1 MLTEPRLITGWE
13 RDVAV
18 NDTLLRL
25 FLYHHAALGAAFT
38 LAGGGRALEADDVSM
53 ADLRRPCGF
62 FNGAVLLRPPS
73 DWDAVITR
81 IEHFLGDGL
90 GQAYLWS
97 AWPTP
102 DLRSRGWRLSGHP
115 PLLVRPPLSTYPVE
129 TDTAAVQEEIRAVNS
144 ADELADWERTAIDG
158 YPLSELRDAP
168 AATFAQPT
176 LLGDERL
183 RLFIALDASGTV
195 AAAASF
201 SSHGIASLAFSA
213 TLPRARRQGLW
224 QRLAIERLRTT
235 PQLWTAGV
243 FSDHSRPGAESLGF
257 VPVLR
262 LTLWNLDRISPITPQ
277 PERT

>member
-1 MLTEPRLITGWE
+1 MTGWE
-13 RDVAV
+13 REVAV
-18 NDTLLRL
+18 GDTLLRR
-25 FLYHHAALGAAFT
+25 FLYHQAALGAAFT
-38 LAGGGRALEADDVSM
+38 LAGGGRAVEADDVAM

-62 FNGAVLLRPPS
+62 FNSAVLLRPPS
-73 DWDAVITR
+73 DWDAVTTQ
-81 IEHFLGDGL
+81 IEHFFGGGL

-102 DLRSRGWRLSGHP
+102 DLNPRGWRLSGHP
-115 PLLVRPPLSTYPVE
+115 PLLVRPPLSTNPVI
-129 TDTAAVQEEIRAVNS
+129 TATAASLEEVRAVTS

-168 AATFAQPT
+168 TASFAPPT

-183 RLFIALDASGTV
+183 HFYIARDASGAV

-201 SSHGIASLAFSA
+201 SSHGIASLASIA

-224 QRLAIERLRTT
+224 QRLAVEQLRTT
-235 PQLWTAGV
+235 PNLWTVGV
-243 FSDHSRPGAESLGF
+243 FSDRSRPSAESIGF

-262 LTLWNLDRISPITPQ
+262 LTLWILDRSSPDTQQ